1 MSSLRVV
8 LDSNVYIS
16 AFLFGGVPAG
26 VIELALGGS
35 ILVYTS
41 IPILDEIR
49 DVLRRPKFGLSSSQ
63 AFTLIEE
70 IHSLCRMVSSEE
82 QVLAVKEDPD
92 DNKILE
98 CALAA
103 GVEVIVSG
111 DSHLLRLQQWRGIKI
126 LTPADFLRKAEHL
139 TKKQ

>member
-1 MSSLRVV
+1 MNSLRVV
-8 LDSNVYIS
+8 LDSNVYSS

-26 VIELALGGS
+26 VIGLALGGS
-35 ILVYTS
+35 ILVNTS

-70 IHSLCRMVSSEE
+70 IHSLCRIASSEGP
-82 QVLAVKEDPD
+82 VLVVKEDPD

-103 GVEVIVSG
+103 RAEVIVSG
-111 DSHLLRLQQWRGIKI
+111 DLHLLCLHRWRGIKI
-126 LTPADFLRKAEHL
+126 LTPSDFMREAEHL
-139 TKKQ
+139 TKK

>member
-8 LDSNVYIS
+8 LDSNVHIS
-16 AFLFGGVPAG
+16 AFLFGGVPAD
-26 VIELALGGS
+26 VIRLALGGS
-35 ILVYTS
+35 ILVYAS

-70 IHSLCRMVSSEE
+70 IHSLCRLVSSEGP
-82 QVLAVKEDPD
+82 VLAVKEDPD

-103 GVEVIVSG
+103 KAEVIASG
-111 DSHLLRLQQWRGIKI
+111 NLHLIRLEQWRGIRI
-126 LTPADFLRKAEHL
+126 LTPADFMREAEHL
-139 TKKQ
+139 SKK

>member
-1 MSSLRVV
+1 VSSLRVV

-16 AFLFGGVPAG
+16 AFLFGGVPAD
-26 VIELALGGS
+26 VIGLALGGS

-70 IHSLCRMVSSEE
+70 IHSLCRIVSSAEPV
-82 QVLAVKEDPD
+82 QAVKEDPD
-92 DNKILE
+92 DNKIIE

-103 GVEVIVSG
+103 GADVIVSG
-111 DSHLLRLQQWRGIKI
+111 DSHLLHLQQWRGIKI
-126 LTPADFLRKAEHL
+126 QTPADFVREADYL

>member
-1 MSSLRVV
+1 MSPLRVV

-26 VIELALGGS
+26 VIGLALGGS

-49 DVLRRPKFGLSSSQ
+49 DVLRRTKFGLSSSQ

-70 IHSLCRMVSSEE
+70 IHSLCRIVSSEGP
-82 QVLAVKEDPD
+82 VPAVKEDPD
-92 DNKILE
+92 GNKILE

-103 GVEVIVSG
+103 KAGVIVSG
-111 DSHLLRLQQWRGIKI
+111 DLHLLRLQQWRGIKI
-126 LTPADFLRKAEHL
+126 LTPADFMKEAEHL
-139 TKKQ
+139 TKK

>member
-8 LDSNVYIS
+8 LDSSVYIS
-16 AFLFGGVPAG
+16 AFLLGGIPTG
-26 VIELALGGS
+26 VIGLALGGS

-70 IHSLCRMVSSEE
+70 IHSLCRIVSSEGP
-82 QVLAVKEDPD
+82 VSAVKEDPD

-103 GVEVIVSG
+103 RAGVIVSG
-111 DSHLLRLQQWRGIKI
+111 DLHLLRLQQWRGIKI
-126 LTPADFLRKAEHL
+126 LTPADFMREAEHL
-139 TKKQ
+139 SKK

>member
-1 MSSLRVV
+1 MNSLRVV

-16 AFLFGGVPAG
+16 AFLFGGKPAG
-26 VIELALGGS
+26 VVRLALRGS

-41 IPILDEIR
+41 IPILDEVC

-70 IHSLCRMVSSEE
+70 IHSLCRIVSSEGP
-82 QVLAVKEDPD
+82 VMAVKEDPD

-103 GVEVIVSG
+103 GAEVIVSG
-111 DSHLLRLQQWRGIKI
+111 DSHLLHLKQWRGIKI
-126 LTPADFLRKAEHL
+126 LTPAELLRKADTL
-139 TKKQ
+139 

>member
-8 LDSNVYIS
+8 LDSNIFIS
-16 AFLFGGVPAG
+16 AFLFGGVSAG
-26 VIELALGGS
+26 VIGLALGGS
-35 ILVYTS
+35 FFVYTS

-70 IHSLCRMVSSEE
+70 IHSLCRIVSSEE
-82 QVLAVKEDPD
+82 PVFAVKEDPD

-103 GVEVIVSG
+103 KAEVIVSG
-111 DSHLLRLQQWRGIKI
+111 DLHLLRLQQWRGVKI
-126 LTPADFLRKAEHL
+126 LTPADFMREAEHL
-139 TKKQ
+139 SKK